1 MADFFRPRS
10 YAMKVDPTLKY
21 AWINIPKNGSSF
33 IQKVL
38 EDNAWNDVPDNLI
51 NSIAESPSIKK
62 IVVLR
67 DPVERWISGFAQ
79 CMSDTGSLK
88 ILDLLDN
95 DMFITTI
102 RMNPVYDDHTE
113 YQHRFIGNAQNL
125 EYIYMQKT
133 RPNEFFRLFATWI
146 RRTGGTASFD
156 NWKDPVNPASNNAN
170 KLAINNKLSVQFN
183 KDTMLKDLHKKD
195 YELFEKYDR
204 FTN

>member
-1 MADFFRPRS
+1 MSNFFRPRS

-33 IQKVL
+33 IQKAL
-38 EDNAWNDVPDNLI
+38 DDNAWNDVHDDLI
-51 NSIAESPSIKK
+51 SSIAESPSVKK
-62 IVVLR
+62 LVVLR
-67 DPVERWISGFAQ
+67 DPIERWISGFAQ
-79 CMSDTGSLK
+79 CMSDRNIN

-95 DMFITTI
+95 STFINTI
-102 RMNPVYDDHTE
+102 MLNPVYDDHTE

-133 RPNEFFRLFATWI
+133 RPNEFYRLLVAWI
-146 RRTGGTASFD
+146 RKTGGVADFD
-156 NWKDPVNPASNNAN
+156 NWQDPVNPASNNAN

-183 KDTMLKDLHKKD
+183 KDKVLKDLHKTD

>member
-38 EDNAWNDVPDNLI
+38 GDNAWNNVPEDLI
-51 NSIAESPSIKK
+51 SSIAESPSVKK

-95 DMFITTI
+95 DMFIKTI

-133 RPNEFFRLFATWI
+133 RINEFYRLLAAWI
-146 RRTGGTASFD
+146 RSTGGVADFD
-156 NWKDPVNPASNNAN
+156 NWQDPVNPASNNAN

-183 KDTMLKDLHKKD
+183 KDKLLKDLHKRD

>member
-38 EDNAWNDVPDNLI
+38 DDNAWNDVPDDLI

-62 IVVLR
+62 LVVLR

-79 CMSDTGSLK
+79 CMSDQHID
-88 ILDLLDN
+88 ILGLLDN
-95 DMFITTI
+95 DRFKSTVML
-102 RMNPVYDDHTE
+102 NPVYDDHTE

-125 EYIYMQKT
+125 VYIYMAKK
-133 RPNEFFRLFATWI
+133 RPNEFYRLLSAWI
-146 RRTGGTASFD
+146 RKTGGVADFD
-156 NWKDPVNPASNNAN
+156 NWRDPVNPAKNNAN
-170 KLAINNKLSVQFN
+170 KLAICNKLREQFY
-183 KDTMLKDLHKKD
+183 KDRTLKDLHKKD
-195 YELFEKYDR
+195 YELLNKYDK

>member
-33 IQKVL
+33 IQKAL
-38 EDNAWNDVPDNLI
+38 DDNAWNDVHDDLI
-51 NSIAESPSIKK
+51 SSIAESPSVKK
-62 IVVLR
+62 LVVLR
-67 DPVERWISGFAQ
+67 DPIERWISGFAQ
-79 CMSDTGSLK
+79 CMSDRNIN

-95 DMFITTI
+95 STFINTI
-102 RMNPVYDDHTE
+102 MLNPVYDDHTE
-113 YQHRFIGNAQNL
+113 YQHRFIDNAQNL

-133 RPNEFFRLFATWI
+133 RPNEFYRLLAAWI
-146 RRTGGTASFD
+146 RKTGGVADFD
-156 NWKDPVNPASNNAN
+156 NWQDPVNPASNNAN

-183 KDTMLKDLHKKD
+183 KDKVLKDLHKTD

>member
-10 YAMKVDPTLKY
+10 YAMKVDPALKY

-38 EDNAWNDVPDNLI
+38 DDNTWNDVPDDLI
-51 NSIAESPSIKK
+51 NSIAESSSIKK
-62 IVVLR
+62 LVVLR

-79 CMSDTGSLK
+79 CMSDRHIN
-88 ILDLLDN
+88 ILDLLGDPRFVN
-95 DMFITTI
+95 TI
-102 RMNPVYDDHTE
+102 ILNPVYDDHTE

-125 EYIYMQKT
+125 EYIYMQKS
-133 RPNEFFRLFATWI
+133 RPNELYRLLAAWI
-146 RRTGGTASFD
+146 RKTGGVADFD
-156 NWKDPVNPASNNAN
+156 NWRDLVNPASNNAN

-183 KDTMLKDLHKKD
+183 KDSALKDLHKTD
-195 YELFEKYDR
+195 YELFEKYER

>member
-1 MADFFRPRS
+1 
-10 YAMKVDPTLKY
+10 MKVDPMLKY

-33 IQKVL
+33 IQKAL
-38 EDNAWNDVPDNLI
+38 DDNAWNDVPDDLI

-62 IVVLR
+62 IVILR

-79 CMSDTGSLK
+79 CMSDRNIN

-95 DMFITTI
+95 NKFITTI
-102 RMNPVYDDHTE
+102 VMNPVYDDHTE

-133 RPNEFFRLFATWI
+133 RPNEFYRLLAAWI
-146 RRTGGTASFD
+146 RKTGGVADFN
-156 NWKDPVNPASNNAN
+156 NWQDPVNPASNNAN

-183 KDTMLKDLHKKD
+183 KDKVLKDLHKRD

>member
-33 IQKVL
+33 IQKAL
-38 EDNAWNDVPDNLI
+38 DDNAWNDVHDDLI
-51 NSIAESPSIKK
+51 SSIAESPSVKK
-62 IVVLR
+62 LVVLR
-67 DPVERWISGFAQ
+67 DPIERWISGFAQ
-79 CMSDTGSLK
+79 CMSDRNIN

-95 DMFITTI
+95 SKFINTI
-102 RMNPVYDDHTE
+102 MLNPVYDDHTE
-113 YQHRFIGNAQNL
+113 YQNRFIGNAQNL

-133 RPNEFFRLFATWI
+133 RPNEFYRLTAAWI
-146 RRTGGTASFD
+146 RKTGGVADFD
-156 NWKDPVNPASNNAN
+156 NWQDPVNPASNNAN

-183 KDTMLKDLHKKD
+183 KDKVLKDLHKTD

>member
-1 MADFFRPRS
+1 MADFFRPGS

-38 EDNAWNDVPDNLI
+38 DDNAWNDVPEDLI
-51 NSIAESPSIKK
+51 DAIIESFSVKK

-79 CMSDTGSLK
+79 CISDRHID
-88 ILDLLDN
+88 ILDLIDN
-95 DMFITTI
+95 KKFLSTVML
-102 RMNPVYDDHTE
+102 NPVYDDHTE

-125 EYIYMQKT
+125 EYIYMQKN
-133 RPNEFFRLFATWI
+133 RPNKFYRLFAAWI
-146 RRTGGTASFD
+146 RSTGGVADFD
-156 NWKDPVNPASNNAN
+156 NWQDPINPASNNAN

-183 KDTMLKDLHKKD
+183 KDKALKDLHKTD
-195 YELFEKYDR
+195 YELFEKYER

>member
-38 EDNAWNDVPDNLI
+38 DDNAWNDVHDDLI
-51 NSIAESPSIKK
+51 NSIAESPSVKK

-79 CMSDTGSLK
+79 CMSDRNIN

-95 DMFITTI
+95 PRFINTI
-102 RMNPVYDDHTE
+102 MLNPVYDDHTE
-113 YQHRFIGNAQNL
+113 YQHRFTGNAQNL

-133 RPNEFFRLFATWI
+133 RPNEFYRLLAVWI
-146 RRTGGTASFD
+146 RQTGGVADFD
-156 NWKDPVNPASNNAN
+156 NWQDPVNLASNNAN

-183 KDTMLKDLHKKD
+183 KDKVLKELHKRD

>member
-38 EDNAWNDVPDNLI
+38 DDNAWNDVSDDLI
-51 NSIAESPSIKK
+51 NSIAKSPSVKK
-62 IVVLR
+62 LVILR
-67 DPVERWISGFAQ
+67 DPIERWISGFAQ
-79 CMSDTGSLK
+79 CMSDRNIN

-95 DMFITTI
+95 SKFINTI
-102 RMNPVYDDHTE
+102 MLNPVYDDHTE

-133 RPNEFFRLFATWI
+133 RPNEFYRLLAAWI
-146 RRTGGTASFD
+146 RKTGGVADFD
-156 NWKDPVNPASNNAN
+156 NWQDPVNPASNNAN

-183 KDTMLKDLHKKD
+183 KDKVLKDLHKTD

>member
-38 EDNAWNDVPDNLI
+38 GDNAWNNVPEDLI
-51 NSIAESPSIKK
+51 SSIAESPSIKK

-79 CMSDTGSLK
+79 CMSDRNIDVLN
-88 ILDLLDN
+88 LLD
-95 DMFITTI
+95 DDRFIDTVM
-102 RMNPVYDDHTE
+102 MNPVYDDHTE
-113 YQHRFIGNAQNL
+113 YQHRFIGNAHNL
-125 EYIYMQKT
+125 EYIYMQKS
-133 RPNEFFRLFATWI
+133 RPNEFYRLLAAWV
-146 RRTGGTASFD
+146 RNTGGVANFD
-156 NWKDPVNPASNNAN
+156 NWRDPVNPASNDTT
-170 KLAINNKLSVQFN
+170 KFAINNKLMPYTNYNV
-183 KDTMLKDLHKKD
+183 LKDLHKKD
-195 YELFEKYDR
+195 YGLFEKYEQ

>member
-38 EDNAWNDVPDNLI
+38 ADNAWNNVPEDLI
-51 NSIAESPSIKK
+51 SSIAESPSIKK

-67 DPVERWISGFAQ
+67 DPIERWISGFAQ
-79 CMSDTGSLK
+79 CMSDRNIN

-95 DMFITTI
+95 NKFINTV
-102 RMNPVYDDHTE
+102 MLNPVFDDHTE

-133 RPNEFFRLFATWI
+133 RPNEFYRLLAAWI
-146 RRTGGTASFD
+146 RNTGGIADFD
-156 NWKDPVNPASNNAN
+156 NWQDPVNPANNNAN

-183 KDTMLKDLHKKD
+183 KDTMLKDLHKTD

>member
-1 MADFFRPRS
+1 MADFFRPQS
-10 YAMKVDPTLKY
+10 YAMKVDPALKY

-33 IQKVL
+33 IQKAL
-38 EDNAWNDVPDNLI
+38 DDNAWNDVPDDLI
-51 NSIAESPSIKK
+51 NSITESPSVKK
-62 IVVLR
+62 LVILR

-79 CMSDTGSLK
+79 CMNSTGSLK

-95 DMFITTI
+95 DMFMTTI

-133 RPNEFFRLFATWI
+133 RPNEFYRLLATWI
-146 RRTGGTASFD
+146 RKTGGVADFN
-156 NWKDPVNPASNNAN
+156 NWQDPVNPASNNAN

-183 KDTMLKDLHKKD
+183 KDKVLKDLHKRD

>member
-33 IQKVL
+33 MQKAL
-38 EDNAWNDVPDNLI
+38 DDNAWNDVSDDLI
-51 NSIAESPSIKK
+51 NSIAKSPSVKK
-62 IVVLR
+62 LVILR
-67 DPVERWISGFAQ
+67 DPIERWISGFAQ
-79 CMSDTGSLK
+79 CMSDRNIN

-95 DMFITTI
+95 SKFINTI
-102 RMNPVYDDHTE
+102 MLNPVYDDHTE

-133 RPNEFFRLFATWI
+133 RPNEFYRLTAAWI
-146 RRTGGTASFD
+146 RKTGGVADFD
-156 NWKDPVNPASNNAN
+156 NWQDPVNPASNNAN

-183 KDTMLKDLHKKD
+183 KDKVLKDLHKTD

>member
-33 IQKVL
+33 IQKAL
-38 EDNAWNDVPDNLI
+38 DDNAWNDVHDDLI
-51 NSIAESPSIKK
+51 SSIAESPSVKK
-62 IVVLR
+62 LVVLR
-67 DPVERWISGFAQ
+67 DPIERWISGFAQ
-79 CMSDTGSLK
+79 CMSDRNIN

-95 DMFITTI
+95 SKFINTI
-102 RMNPVYDDHTE
+102 MLNPVYDDHTE

-133 RPNEFFRLFATWI
+133 RPNEFYRLTAAWI
-146 RRTGGTASFD
+146 RKTGGVADFD
-156 NWKDPVNPASNNAN
+156 NWQDPVNPASNNAN

-183 KDTMLKDLHKKD
+183 KDKVLKDLHKTD
-195 YELFEKYDR
+195 YELFEKYDP

>member
-1 MADFFRPRS
+1 MSNFFRPRS

-33 IQKVL
+33 IQKAL
-38 EDNAWNDVPDNLI
+38 DDNAWNEVHDDLI
-51 NSIAESPSIKK
+51 SSIAESPSVKK
-62 IVVLR
+62 LVVLR

-79 CMSDTGSLK
+79 CMSDRNIN

-95 DMFITTI
+95 SKFINTI
-102 RMNPVYDDHTE
+102 MLNPVYDDHTE

-133 RPNEFFRLFATWI
+133 RPNEFYRLTAAWI
-146 RRTGGTASFD
+146 RKTGGVADFD
-156 NWKDPVNPASNNAN
+156 NWQDPVNPASNNAN

-183 KDTMLKDLHKKD
+183 KDKVLKDLHKTD

>member
-33 IQKVL
+33 IQKAL
-38 EDNAWNDVPDNLI
+38 DDNAWNDVPEDLI
-51 NSIAESPSIKK
+51 DGIIESPSIKK
-62 IVVLR
+62 LVVLR
-67 DPVERWISGFAQ
+67 DPEARWISGFAQ
-79 CMSDTGSLK
+79 CMSDRNVD

-95 DMFITTI
+95 NSFRNIIML
-102 RMNPVYDDHTE
+102 NPVYDDHTE

-125 EYIYMQKT
+125 EYIYMQKS
-133 RPNEFFRLFATWI
+133 RPNEFYRLLAAWI
-146 RRTGGTASFD
+146 RKTGGVADFD
-156 NWKDPVNPASNNAN
+156 NWRDLVNPASNNAN

-183 KDTMLKDLHKKD
+183 KDSALKDLHKTD
-195 YELFEKYDR
+195 YELFEKYER

>member
-33 IQKVL
+33 IQKAL
-38 EDNAWNDVPDNLI
+38 DDNAWNDVHDDLI
-51 NSIAESPSIKK
+51 SSIAESPSVKK
-62 IVVLR
+62 LVVLR
-67 DPVERWISGFAQ
+67 DPIERWISGFAQ
-79 CMSDTGSLK
+79 CMSDRNIN

-95 DMFITTI
+95 SKFINTI
-102 RMNPVYDDHTE
+102 MLNPVYDDHTE

-133 RPNEFFRLFATWI
+133 RPNEFYRLTAAWI
-146 RRTGGTASFD
+146 RKTGGVADFD
-156 NWKDPVNPASNNAN
+156 NWQDPVNPASNNAN

-183 KDTMLKDLHKKD
+183 KDKVLKDLHKTD

>member
-33 IQKVL
+33 IQKAL
-38 EDNAWNDVPDNLI
+38 DDNAWNDVHDDLI
-51 NSIAESPSIKK
+51 SSIAESPSVKK
-62 IVVLR
+62 LVVLR
-67 DPVERWISGFAQ
+67 DPIERWISGFAQ
-79 CMSDTGSLK
+79 CMSDRNIN

-95 DMFITTI
+95 STFINTI
-102 RMNPVYDDHTE
+102 MLNPVYDDHTE

-133 RPNEFFRLFATWI
+133 RPNEFYRLLVAWI
-146 RRTGGTASFD
+146 RKTGGVADFD
-156 NWKDPVNPASNNAN
+156 NWQDPVNPASNNAN

-183 KDTMLKDLHKKD
+183 KDKVLKDLHKTD

>member
-1 MADFFRPRS
+1 MADFFRPRF

-21 AWINIPKNGSSF
+21 AWINIPKCGSSF
-33 IQKVL
+33 IQKTL
-38 EDNAWNDVPDNLI
+38 DDNAWNNVPDDLI

-62 IVVLR
+62 LVVLR

-79 CMSDTGSLK
+79 CISDRHNN
-88 ILDLLDN
+88 ILDLLD
-95 DMFITTI
+95 DPRFINTI
-102 RMNPVYDDHTE
+102 MLNPVYDDHTE

-125 EYIYMQKT
+125 EYIYMQKS
-133 RPNEFFRLFATWI
+133 RPNEFYRLLAAWI
-146 RRTGGTASFD
+146 RNTGGTASFD

-183 KDTMLKDLHKKD
+183 KDKVLKDLHKTD
-195 YELFEKYDR
+195 YELFEKYDQ

>member
-33 IQKVL
+33 IQQVL
-38 EDNAWNDVPDNLI
+38 DDNAWNNVPEDLI
-51 NSIAESPSIKK
+51 SSIAESPSVKK

-95 DMFITTI
+95 DMFIKTI

-146 RRTGGTASFD
+146 RHTGGVANFD
-156 NWKDPVNPASNNAN
+156 KWDEPINPASNNAN

-183 KDTMLKDLHKKD
+183 KDKVLKELHKRD

>member
-10 YAMKVDPTLKY
+10 YAMKVDPALKY

-33 IQKVL
+33 IQKAL
-38 EDNAWNDVPDNLI
+38 DDNAWNDVPDDLI
-51 NSIAESPSIKK
+51 NSITESPSVKK
-62 IVVLR
+62 LVILR

-79 CMSDTGSLK
+79 CMSSTGSLK

-95 DMFITTI
+95 DMFMTTI

-133 RPNEFFRLFATWI
+133 RPNEFYRLLATWI
-146 RRTGGTASFD
+146 RKTGGVADFN
-156 NWKDPVNPASNNAN
+156 NWQDPVNPASNNAN

-183 KDTMLKDLHKKD
+183 KDKVLKDLHKRD

>member
-10 YAMKVDPTLKY
+10 YAMKVDPALKY

-33 IQKVL
+33 IQKTL
-38 EDNAWNDVPDNLI
+38 DDNAWNNVPDDLI

-62 IVVLR
+62 IVILR

-79 CMSDTGSLK
+79 CMSDRNIN

-95 DMFITTI
+95 NKFITTI
-102 RMNPVYDDHTE
+102 VMNPVYDDHTE

-133 RPNEFFRLFATWI
+133 RPNEFYRLLAAWI
-146 RRTGGTASFD
+146 RNTGGVANFD
-156 NWKDPVNPASNNAN
+156 NWQDPVNPASNNAN

-183 KDTMLKDLHKKD
+183 RDTMLKDLHKKD
-195 YELFEKYDR
+195 YELFE
-204 FTN
+204 

>member
-33 IQKVL
+33 IQKAL
-38 EDNAWNDVPDNLI
+38 DDNAWNDVPDDLI
-51 NSIAESPSIKK
+51 NSITESPSVKK
-62 IVVLR
+62 LVILR

-79 CMSDTGSLK
+79 CMNSTGSLK

-95 DMFITTI
+95 DMFMTTI

-133 RPNEFFRLFATWI
+133 RPNEFYRLLATWI
-146 RRTGGTASFD
+146 RKTGGVADFN
-156 NWKDPVNPASNNAN
+156 NWQDPVNPASNNAN

-183 KDTMLKDLHKKD
+183 KDKVLKDLHKRD